1 MKTQYIIGIIVIGI
15 ILVGTYMLDAS
26 AAVVSAQGTAI
37 KHVSPDTAL
46 VYVSIESRD
55 STASAAQAE
64 HAAIRDKVL
73 QSLGDLG
80 IDEDSIQ
87 LINYA
92 VYQEYDWSNGKQ
104 TPKDFVASQQI
115 VVKTTDFDQVSA
127 IVDAVVAQE
136 ALVNSIQFE
145 LSQEKQNEYKAQ
157 VLSEASADA
166 RAKAAAT
173 ADGLGKDLG
182 RLVAVQSQD
191 YYYPGPV
198 LYYSKSYDASS
209 SMGGAATAEVREA
222 AANLTPGDID
232 VNANIVVQYKL
243 SKF

>member
-15 ILVGTYMLDAS
+15 VLVGAYMLDAS
-26 AAVVSAQGTAI
+26 AAVVSAQGTAVM
-37 KHVSPDTAL
+37 KVQPDTAL

-55 STASAAQAE
+55 ASAQDAQTA
-64 HAAIRDKVL
+64 HAKIRDHVL
-73 QSLGDLG
+73 QTLGDMG
-80 IDEDSIQ
+80 IDDSDIQ

-92 VYQEYDWSNGKQ
+92 VYQEYDWSSGKQ
-104 TPKDFVASQQI
+104 VAKGFVASQQI
-115 VVKTTDFDQVSA
+115 VVKTEDFDQVA
-127 IVDAVVAQE
+127 RIVDGVVAQG

-145 LSQEKQNEYKAQ
+145 LSQDKQNEYKSE
-157 VLSEASADA
+157 VLADASADA
-166 RAKAAAT
+166 KTKAAAT
-173 ADGLGKDLG
+173 ASGLGKHLG

-198 LYYSKSYDASS
+198 MYYDKSMAES
-209 SMGGAATAEVREA
+209 GGVMAMSARDA
-222 AANLTPGDID
+222 AANITPGDID